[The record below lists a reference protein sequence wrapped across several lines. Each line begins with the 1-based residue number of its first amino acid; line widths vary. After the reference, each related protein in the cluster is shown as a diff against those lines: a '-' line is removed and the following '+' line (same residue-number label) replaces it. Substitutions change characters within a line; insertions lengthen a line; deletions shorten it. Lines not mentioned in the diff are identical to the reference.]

1 MNFDILRQKI
11 LEKAIRGELVP
22 QLESEPAVEQIGKA
36 PEDVPFA
43 IPEKWKWAHLS
54 QAGSFVGGYTPKEAE
69 LSDKGEIPYFKVSD
83 MNRPGNEQELANT
96 EKYLIKKPKRVFLP
110 GTIVYP
116 KNGGAVFTNK
126 RRLLKLESVIDLN
139 TGGYV
144 PGENLITEYTFEF
157 FKGLDF
163 QKISKGT
170 ALPTIDQEKLRLT
183 LIPIPPLL
191 EQRRIVAKLNE
202 LLDSVRQL
210 KHSVSPP

>member
-1 MNFDILRQKI
+1 M
-11 LEKAIRGELVP
+11 
-22 QLESEPAVEQIGKA
+22 
-36 PEDVPFA
+36 
-43 IPEKWKWAHLS
+43 
-54 QAGSFVGGYTPKEAE
+54 
-69 LSDKGEIPYFKVSD
+69 
-83 MNRPGNEQELANT
+83 
-96 EKYLIKKPKRVFLP
+96 
-110 GTIVYP
+110 
-116 KNGGAVFTNK
+116 FTNK

-144 PGENLITEYTFEF
+144 PGENLIPAYTFEF